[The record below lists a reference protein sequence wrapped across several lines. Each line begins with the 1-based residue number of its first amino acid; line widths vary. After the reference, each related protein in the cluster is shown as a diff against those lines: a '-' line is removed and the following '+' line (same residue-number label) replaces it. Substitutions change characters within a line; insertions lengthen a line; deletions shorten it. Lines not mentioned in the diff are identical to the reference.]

1 MKNFIPILL
10 SSLFSAAEILAAL
23 YLKRQI
29 PDGSAGLSM
38 VADLLLYAWIAYN
51 GCSWTIGY
59 KKIFIHG
66 IWFFQE
72 ADVLLTKTAKK
83 PFFCLCIPQAAVS
96 TILFSGSCFL
106 YIPFWRYCRRGK
118 CS

>member
-38 VADLLLYAWIAYN
+38 VADLLLYE
-51 GCSWTIGY
+51 IGRA
-59 KKIFIHG
+59 H
-66 IWFFQE
+66 
-72 ADVLLTKTAKK
+72 V
-83 PFFCLCIPQAAVS
+83 
-96 TILFSGSCFL
+96 
-106 YIPFWRYCRRGK
+106 
-118 CS
+118 